1 MDRENR
7 YPINIVARRT
17 GLSPHVIRIWERRYG
32 AVVPQ
37 RSHTNRRMYS
47 EADIERFTLLRK
59 AVDLGHGIGHVA
71 KLPTERLRQLI
82 ALEGAPAREPAVAS
96 VLNAQRSAMSS
107 APAAQDSVHVE
118 ACLAAVRRLDAMELE
133 RAIARAAVALSRPVL
148 IDQVLVPLIHEVGEL
163 WQVGTLRVV
172 HEHLLTAA
180 IRSFWST
187 IRSPQEALPGAPNM
201 VITTP
206 AGQIHELGAILAA
219 ATASAMGWRTTYLG
233 PNLPAEEIAAAL
245 EFNQAQIVALSI
257 VYPDDDPLLEHELR
271 RLRHYLHPAIAII
284 VGGRAAQSYHRV
296 LDEIGAERICV
307 LADFRERLAGFRR
320 QPDAPLA
327 TAPPPPAE

>member
-17 GLSPHVIRIWERRYG
+17 GISPHVIRIWERRYS
-32 AVVPQ
+32 AVLPQ
-37 RSHTNRRMYS
+37 RSPTNRRLYS

-59 AVDLGHGIGHVA
+59 AIDLGHSIGHVA

-82 ALEGAPAREPAVAS
+82 ALEGAPARTAAAASEQPAQLTA
-96 VLNAQRSAMSS
+96 LHSS
-107 APAAQDSVHVE
+107 GPALDNVHVE
-118 ACLAAVRRLDAMELE
+118 ACLAAVRRLDAVDLE
-133 RAIARAAVALSRPVL
+133 RAIARAVVALSRPAL
-148 IDQVLVPLIHEVGEL
+148 IDQVLVPLIHEVGEQ
-163 WQVGTLRVV
+163 WRVGTLRAV

-187 IRSPQEALPGAPNM
+187 IRSPQEALPSAPNI

-206 AGQIHELGAILAA
+206 AGQIHELGAMLAA
-219 ATASAMGWRTTYLG
+219 VTASGMGWRTTYLG

-245 EFNQAQIVALSI
+245 EYNQAQIVALSI
-257 VYPDDDPLLEHELR
+257 VYPDDDPLLEYELR
-271 RLRHYLHPAIAII
+271 RLRHYLHPSIAIV
-284 VGGRAAQSYHRV
+284 VGGRAAPSYHCV
-296 LDEIGAERICV
+296 LDEIGAERICA

-320 QPDAPLA
+320 QSGAAL
-327 TAPPPPAE
+327 PPAE

>member
-1 MDRENR
+1 MELENR
-7 YPINIVARRT
+7 YPIKIVARRT

-37 RSHTNRRMYS
+37 RSQTNRRMYS
-47 EADIERFTLLRK
+47 EADIERFSLLRK
-59 AVDLGHGIGHVA
+59 AIDLGHGIGNIA
-71 KLPTERLRQLI
+71 KLPAEKLRQLI
-82 ALEGAPAREPAVAS
+82 ALEGTPAREPAVANM
-96 VLNAQRSAMSS
+96 LAAKNSAMSS
-107 APAAQDSVHVE
+107 APALRDSVHFE
-118 ACLAAVRRLDAMELE
+118 ACLAAVRRLDALELE

-187 IRSPQEALPGAPNM
+187 ICGPQETSLSAPSM

-206 AGQIHELGAILAA
+206 AGQFHELGAILTA

-245 EFNQAQIVALSI
+245 EYNQAQAVALSI

-271 RLRHYLHPAIAII
+271 KLRHYLHPTIAII
-284 VGGRAAQSYHRV
+284 VGGRAAQSYQQV
-296 LDEIGAERICV
+296 LDEIGAERIGV
-307 LADFRERLAGFRR
+307 LAEFRERLARFRR
-320 QPDAPLA
+320 QPE
-327 TAPPPPAE
+327 TPPTE